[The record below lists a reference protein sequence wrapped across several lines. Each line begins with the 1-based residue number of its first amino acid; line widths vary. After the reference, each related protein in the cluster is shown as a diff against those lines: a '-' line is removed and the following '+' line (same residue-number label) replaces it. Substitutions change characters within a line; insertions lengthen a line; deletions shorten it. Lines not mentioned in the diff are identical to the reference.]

1 MENFQD
7 EVAVITGGASGIGQA
22 LAERCLQEGMK
33 IMLADV
39 EADALTKTAAAFR
52 AGYNNPIETQVVD
65 VSVLEELTAL
75 RDATLEAY
83 GSVHLLF
90 NNAGVGGAGGA
101 WTGTEKDWAWVIG
114 VNLMS
119 VVHGQRL
126 FVPIM
131 LEQNEP
137 GHIVNTASV
146 AGLMGG
152 VTNAP
157 YSVTKHGVVALT
169 EHLYRDLLV
178 ANAQVGCSVLCP
190 GIIRTNIGDSGR
202 NRPEALKN
210 NDPVALTPQQEA
222 MRAQFA
228 AVMAAGML
236 PSTVAKTVFEG
247 IRNNQLYIQTH
258 DQFNERIMARAQDI
272 TQGTNPDPK
281 IFQWLN

>member
-1 MENFQD
+1 
-7 EVAVITGGASGIGQA
+7 
-22 LAERCLQEGMK
+22 
-33 IMLADV
+33 MLADV
-39 EADALTKTAAAFR
+39 EADALTATAATFR
-52 AGYNNPIETQVVD
+52 ARYNNPIETQVVD
-65 VSVLEELTAL
+65 VSMLDALTAL

-83 GSVHLLF
+83 GAVHLLF

-101 WTGTEKDWAWVIG
+101 WTGTEQDWAWVIG

-131 LEQNEP
+131 LEQDEP

-178 ANAQVGCSVLCP
+178 ADAKLGCSVLCP

-210 NDPVALTPQQEA
+210 AAPVALTPQQEA
-222 MRAQFA
+222 LRAQFA
-228 AVMAAGML
+228 AVMAEGML
-236 PSTVAKTVFEG
+236 PSAVAETVFNG
-247 IRNNQLYIQTH
+247 IRKNQLYIQTH
-258 DQFNERIMARAQDI
+258 DQFNERIMTRAEDI